1 MRAHTESG
9 TGPVL
14 ALAPEP
20 TAAWFVGKRRCGSAP
35 ARGTG
40 ASLVLAGGVACVGDG
55 VLRRDA
61 VAVVGFGVSGVP
73 LVSDG
78 VGIGV
83 GVGVDVDRATAG
95 LVPAS
100 PAVGEPAPHPARAR
114 QVRARERRVRARERR
129 VRVVAGAVALLVL
142 LRRIVRSV
150 SSVSRPIILLLYA
163 ASSILSYRRQ
173 SLGKGH

>member
-20 TAAWFVGKRRCGSAP
+20 TAAWFVGKRMCGSAP

-40 ASLVLAGGVACVGDG
+40 ASLVLAGGVACVADG

-78 VGIGV
+78 VGIGM

-114 QVRARERRVRARERR
+114 QVRPRERQ
-129 VRVVAGAVALLVL
+129 VRVLARAVALLVL

-163 ASSILSYRRQ
+163 ASSILSYGRQ